1 MENWLNNRI
10 FTAVKRLFLYIFLF
24 LVIGESTMLSQL
36 AKLPKL
42 YEHFTIHNEIG
53 PPVSFMDF
61 LSMHYWG
68 RDLPDN
74 DEQEDMKLP
83 FKKYDLTAFS
93 FVFVSSHKV
102 YFSKPHQMVVARA
115 FGLPKPDNYCQS
127 YISAPF
133 RPPQV

>member
-1 MENWLNNRI
+1 M
-10 FTAVKRLFLYIFLF
+10 KRFFLYIFLF

-42 YEHFTIHNEIG
+42 YQHFTIHNEIG
-53 PPVSFMDF
+53 PPITFVEF

-68 RDLPDN
+68 QDLPDN

-93 FVFVSSHKV
+93 FVFVSNHKIHYV
-102 YFSKPHQMVVARA
+102 RPHQVAVDSA
-115 FGLPKPDNYCQS
+115 FGLPKPNNYSRS
-127 YISAPF
+127 YISALF

>member
-1 MENWLNNRI
+1 MKRI
-10 FTAVKRLFLYIFLF
+10 FLYIFLF

-42 YEHFTIHNEIG
+42 YQHFTIHNEIG
-53 PPVSFMDF
+53 PPLSFMNF

-68 RDLPDN
+68 QDLPDD

-93 FVFVSSHKV
+93 FVFVSNHKI
-102 YFSKPHQMVVARA
+102 YFSKPHPVAIIKA
-115 FGLPKPDNYCQS
+115 FGLAKPDNYTQS
-127 YISAPF
+127 YISGLF

>member
-1 MENWLNNRI
+1 MKRI
-10 FTAVKRLFLYIFLF
+10 FLYIFLF

-42 YEHFTIHNEIG
+42 YQHFTIHNEIG
-53 PPVSFMDF
+53 PPLSLMEF

-68 RDLPDN
+68 QDLPDN

-93 FVFVSSHKV
+93 FVFVSNHKLHF
-102 YFSKPHQMVVARA
+102 YKPPQVAFIKA
-115 FGLPKPDNYCQS
+115 FGLAKPDNYSQS
-127 YISAPF
+127 YISALF